1 MKYQNIYYAIL
12 LFLSVA
18 FIPWESVAQTEF
30 GVKGGPLF
38 TNWRHDHSGSGFKTE
53 TKTGVSA
60 GGFYR
65 INNLL
70 GPVNFQ
76 AEFLYQLKG
85 AKTFITSNTGSSG
98 YNPYGYSSY
107 GYGYGGYGFGYSA
120 YGYSGYSGYSG
131 YGGYGSGYG
140 YDNGNGPWITGQE
153 SFHYFNIPLLA
164 SVTAFKVI
172 DFYAGPEIG
181 YMFAATG
188 YRRLAWG
195 EVKKFS
201 AGVSTGI
208 AIHLGVNTKLDLR
221 YSTNFTTLS
230 EAGTTEFR
238 NQSFAFTV
246 QQTLF
251 RKQPK

>member
-18 FIPWESVAQTEF
+18 FIPLKTAAQSEF

-38 TNWRHDHSGSGFKTE
+38 SGWRHDHSGSMFKTE

-65 INNLL
+65 INNLF

-85 AKTFITSNTGSSG
+85 AKTFIISNTGASG
-98 YNPYGYSSY
+98 YNPY
-107 GYGYGGYGFGYSA
+107 GYGYGGYGYN
-120 YGYSGYSGYSG
+120 YSG
-131 YGGYGSGYG
+131 YGYSSYGSGYG
-140 YDNGNGPWITGQE
+140 YDNGSGPWITGQE
-153 SFHYFNIPLLA
+153 SFYYFNIPFLA

-181 YMFAATG
+181 YMFAASEK
-188 YRRLAWG
+188 RRLAWG
-195 EVKKFS
+195 DVKKFS

-208 AIHLGVNTKLDLR
+208 AIHLGINTKLDLR
-221 YSTNFTTLS
+221 YSTDFTTLS
-230 EAGTTEFR
+230 NAGTTEFK

-251 RKQPK
+251 RKQTK

>member
-1 MKYQNIYYAIL
+1 MKYQNIHNYAIFIL
-12 LFLSVA
+12 LIVV
-18 FIPWESVAQTEF
+18 FIPWKTANAQSEF
-30 GVKGGPLF
+30 GVKAGPLF
-38 TNWRHDHSGSGFKTE
+38 SGWRHDHSGSAFKTE

-85 AKTFITSNTGSSG
+85 ANTFITSNIGSSG
-98 YNPYGYSSY
+98 YNPYGY
-107 GYGYGGYGFGYSA
+107 GYGGYGYNYNV
-120 YGYSGYSGYSG
+120 YGYSS
-131 YGGYGSGYG
+131 YGSGYG
-140 YDNGNGPWITGQE
+140 YNNGDGPWLTGRE

-181 YMFAATG
+181 YMFASSGT
-188 YRRLAWG
+188 RRLSWG
-195 EVKKFS
+195 NARNFS

-208 AIHLGVNTKLDLR
+208 AIHLGINTKLDLR
-221 YSTNFTTLS
+221 YSTDFTTLS
-230 EAGTTEFR
+230 DAGTTEFR

-251 RKQPK
+251 RKQK

>member
-1 MKYQNIYYAIL
+1 MKNQNISHHAII
-12 LFLSVA
+12 FIFTVV
-18 FIPWESVAQTEF
+18 FIPWESAAQSEF

-38 TNWRHDHSGSGFKTE
+38 SGWRHDHSGSMFKTE

-70 GPVNFQ
+70 GPVNLQ
-76 AEFLYQLKG
+76 AEFLYELKG
-85 AKTFITSNTGSSG
+85 AKTFITSNTGSLG
-98 YNPYGYSSY
+98 YNPYGY
-107 GYGYGGYGFGYSA
+107 GGYGGYGYN
-120 YGYSGYSGYSG
+120 YSG
-131 YGGYGSGYG
+131 YGYSSYGSGYG
-140 YDNGNGPWITGQE
+140 YDNGSGPWITGQE

-181 YMFAATG
+181 YMFAASEK
-188 YRRLAWG
+188 RRLAWG

-221 YSTNFTTLS
+221 YSTDFTTLTD
-230 EAGTTEFR
+230 AGTTEFK

-251 RKQPK
+251 RKQTK

>member
-1 MKYQNIYYAIL
+1 MKYQNIYNYAIIF
-12 LFLSVA
+12 FLSVVL
-18 FIPWESVAQTEF
+18 IPCKTASAQSEF

-38 TNWRHDHSGSGFKTE
+38 TNWRHDHNGSAFKTE
-53 TKTGVSA
+53 TKNGVSA
-60 GGFYR
+60 GVFYR

-85 AKTFITSNTGSSG
+85 ANTYITSDIGSSG
-98 YNPYGYSSY
+98 FNPYVYGYGGYGYSSY
-107 GYGYGGYGFGYSA
+107 G
-120 YGYSGYSGYSG
+120 SG
-131 YGGYGSGYG
+131 YGGGYG
-140 YDNGNGPWITGQE
+140 YNNGNGPWLTGQE

-181 YMFAATG
+181 YMFATSDI
-188 YRRLAWG
+188 RRLSWG
-195 EVKKFS
+195 DAKKFS

-208 AIHLGVNTKLDLR
+208 AIHLGINTKLDLR
-221 YSTNFTTLS
+221 YSTDFTTLS
-230 EAGTTEFR
+230 DRGTTEFR

-251 RKQPK
+251 RKQTK

>member
-1 MKYQNIYYAIL
+1 MKNQNIYRYAIIF
-12 LFLSVA
+12 FLTIVFNPGKTA
-18 FIPWESVAQTEF
+18 NAQSEF

-38 TNWRHDHSGSGFKTE
+38 SGWKHDHGGTVFKTE

-60 GGFYR
+60 GVFYR

-76 AEFLYQLKG
+76 AEFLYQIKG
-85 AKTFITSNTGSSG
+85 AKTYITYIPSSSG

-107 GYGYGGYGFGYSA
+107 GYGYGGGYGYDS
-120 YGYSGYSGYSG
+120 YGYSYSG
-131 YGGYGSGYG
+131 YGSAYG
-140 YDNGNGPWITGQE
+140 YDNGNGPWTTGQE

-181 YMFAATG
+181 YMFATTHH
-188 YRRLAWG
+188 RRLTWG
-195 EVKKFS
+195 DVKKIS
-201 AGVSTGI
+201 AGVSSGI

-221 YSTNFTTLS
+221 YSTDFTTLS
-230 EAGTTEFR
+230 KAGTTEFR

-251 RKQPK
+251 RKQKK

>member
-1 MKYQNIYYAIL
+1 M
-12 LFLSVA
+12 
-18 FIPWESVAQTEF
+18 
-30 GVKGGPLF
+30 
-38 TNWRHDHSGSGFKTE
+38 
-53 TKTGVSA
+53 
-60 GGFYR
+60 FYR

-85 AKTFITSNTGSSG
+85 ANTFISSNLGLSG
-98 YNPYGYSSY
+98 YNPYGY
-107 GYGYGGYGFGYSA
+107 GGYGGYGYNS
-120 YGYSGYSGYSG
+120 YG
-131 YGGYGSGYG
+131 GGYGYN
-140 YDNGNGPWITGQE
+140 NGNGPWLTGQE

-181 YMFAATG
+181 YMFATSDI
-188 YRRLAWG
+188 RRLSWG
-195 EVKKFS
+195 DVKRFS

-221 YSTNFTTLS
+221 YSTDFTTLS
-230 EAGTTEFR
+230 DRGTTEFR

-251 RKQPK
+251 RKQAK

>member
-1 MKYQNIYYAIL
+1 MKNQNIYHFAIIF
-12 LFLSVA
+12 FLTVVL
-18 FIPWESVAQTEF
+18 IPWKTANAQTEF

-38 TNWRHDHSGSGFKTE
+38 TNWRHDHNGSAFKTE

-60 GGFYR
+60 GVFYR

-70 GPVNFQ
+70 GPINFQ

-85 AKTFITSNTGSSG
+85 ANTFISPNIGSSG
-98 YNPYGYSSY
+98 YSPYGYDSYGYGSAYGYSSY
-107 GYGYGGYGFGYSA
+107 GYGYN
-120 YGYSGYSGYSG
+120 
-131 YGGYGSGYG
+131 
-140 YDNGNGPWITGQE
+140 NGNGPWLTGQE

-181 YMFAATG
+181 YMFSTSDI
-188 YRRLAWG
+188 RRLSWG
-195 EVKKFS
+195 DAKKFS
-201 AGVSTGI
+201 AGASAGI

-221 YSTNFTTLS
+221 YSTDFTTLS
-230 EAGTTEFR
+230 DAGTTEFR
-238 NQSFAFTV
+238 NQSFAFMV

-251 RKQPK
+251 SKQKK